1 MSKEK
6 QTEEQSDKV
15 VTRYDR
21 RMEKRKKEEEK
32 ERRSWKRFKIVSIV
46 ILAAV
51 AVSIVFSIGTSFYN
65 RYTVLNQTYFQVGD
79 HDITRLE
86 YNYYFNNVYSNY
98 LSMYG
103 SYVSMMGLDTTV
115 DLDEQTYPGNENM
128 TWKDYFDQSAVEQ
141 IQQIKAM
148 ADEARENGFEYDSSE
163 DMASYETEI
172 AAQAES
178 ASVSESDYY
187 ALMYGDYATPSR
199 IETFVEENLFAN
211 AYYNHLVEE
220 NQPAEDEIQAYYEE
234 NKNSYDTVTYR
245 SFYFEVDTS
254 AGEETGSE
262 ETTAAETTTAAEET
276 TVEETTLD
284 TAEETAEETTAAEET
299 EAASEETAAETAAEE
314 TTAEETTVAEETT
327 AEETTVEETTTG
339 AEETAAEE
347 TTAAEEETETETA
360 SEEET
365 GMTDEEIAAAMDE
378 LKVQADEMAARLEA
392 GEDFEDLCVEYA
404 SEDQKENY
412 GGEEDGSLTE
422 EGSYFG
428 APSVAADWLFDES
441 RQEGDITVLESES
454 LNRYY
459 VVQFISRQN
468 DEETINESIGN
479 LLASQVVSEYV
490 TEIAQEYTV
499 TDVAGDLHYLTVP
512 EESTE
517 AAETETATETDE
529 TAETAA
535 AEAAETTETAAAEA
549 AETTETAA
557 AETTAAET
565 ETAAE
570 TTEAA
575 AETAETEST
584 TEAAEETVTEETESA
599 SAESTAADAR

>member
-21 RMEKRKKEEEK
+21 KMEKRKKEEEK

-178 ASVSESDYY
+178 ASVSESEYY
-187 ALMYGDYATPSR
+187 TLMYGDYATPSR
-199 IETFVEENLFAN
+199 IETFVEENLLAS

-220 NQPAEDEIQAYYEE
+220 NQPADDEITAYYEE

-284 TAEETAEETTAAEET
+284 TAEETAEETT
-299 EAASEETAAETAAEE
+299 
-314 TTAEETTVAEETT
+314 
-327 AEETTVEETTTG
+327 
-339 AEETAAEE
+339 AEE

-422 EGSYFG
+422 EGSYYG

-468 DEETINESIGN
+468 DEETTNESIGN

-535 AEAAETTETAAAEA
+535 AEAT
-549 AETTETAA
+549 ETTETAA

-599 SAESTAADAR
+599 SAESTAADAQ

>member
-65 RYTVLNQTYFQVGD
+65 RYTVLNQTYFRVGD

-178 ASVSESDYY
+178 ASVSESEYY

-199 IETFVEENLFAN
+199 IETFVEENLLAS

-220 NQPAEDEIQAYYEE
+220 NQPADDEITAYYEE

-262 ETTAAETTTAAEET
+262 ETTAAETSTAAEET

-299 EAASEETAAETAAEE
+299 
-314 TTAEETTVAEETT
+314 
-327 AEETTVEETTTG
+327 TVEETTTG

-347 TTAAEEETETETA
+347 TTAAEAETETA

-468 DEETINESIGN
+468 DEETTNESIGN

-535 AEAAETTETAAAEA
+535 AEAT
-549 AETTETAA
+549 ETTETAA

-599 SAESTAADAR
+599 SAESTAADAQ

>member
-178 ASVSESDYY
+178 ASVSESEYY
-187 ALMYGDYATPSR
+187 TLMYGDYATPSR
-199 IETFVEENLFAN
+199 IETFVEENLLAS

-220 NQPAEDEIQAYYEE
+220 NQPADDEITAYYEE

-468 DEETINESIGN
+468 DEETTNESIGN

-535 AEAAETTETAAAEA
+535 AEAT
-549 AETTETAA
+549 ETTETAA

-599 SAESTAADAR
+599 SAESTVADAQ

>member
-32 ERRSWKRFKIVSIV
+32 ERKSWKRFKIVSIV

-86 YNYYFNNVYSNY
+86 YNYYFNNVYNNFI
-98 LSMYG
+98 SMYG

-178 ASVSESDYY
+178 ASVSESEYY

-199 IETFVEENLFAN
+199 IETFVEENLLAS

-220 NQPAEDEIQAYYEE
+220 NQPADDEITAYYEE

-262 ETTAAETTTAAEET
+262 ESTAAETTTAAEET

-299 EAASEETAAETAAEE
+299 
-314 TTAEETTVAEETT
+314 
-327 AEETTVEETTTG
+327 TVEETTTG

-347 TTAAEEETETETA
+347 TTAAEAETETA

-365 GMTDEEIAAAMDE
+365 GMTDEEIAAAIDE

-468 DEETINESIGN
+468 DEETTNESIGN

-535 AEAAETTETAAAEA
+535 AEAT
-549 AETTETAA
+549 ETTETAA

-584 TEAAEETVTEETESA
+584 TEAAEETVTEETESVP
-599 SAESTAADAR
+599 AESTAADAQ

>member
-178 ASVSESDYY
+178 ASVSESEYY
-187 ALMYGDYATPSR
+187 TLMYGDYATPSR
-199 IETFVEENLFAN
+199 IETFVEENLLAS

-220 NQPAEDEIQAYYEE
+220 NQPADDEITAYYEE

-262 ETTAAETTTAAEET
+262 ETTAVETTTAAEET
-276 TVEETTLD
+276 TVEETTAD
-284 TAEETAEETTAAEET
+284 TAEETAEETT
-299 EAASEETAAETAAEE
+299 
-314 TTAEETTVAEETT
+314 
-327 AEETTVEETTTG
+327 
-339 AEETAAEE
+339 AEE

-422 EGSYFG
+422 EGSYYG

-468 DEETINESIGN
+468 DEETTNESIGN

-517 AAETETATETDE
+517 AAETEIATETDE

-535 AEAAETTETAAAEA
+535 AEAT
-549 AETTETAA
+549 ETTETAA

-599 SAESTAADAR
+599 SAESTAADAQ

>member
-178 ASVSESDYY
+178 ASVSESEYY
-187 ALMYGDYATPSR
+187 TLMYGDYATPSR
-199 IETFVEENLFAN
+199 IETFVEENLLAS

-220 NQPAEDEIQAYYEE
+220 NQPADDEITAYYEE

-254 AGEETGSE
+254 AGKETGSE

-299 EAASEETAAETAAEE
+299 
-314 TTAEETTVAEETT
+314 
-327 AEETTVEETTTG
+327 TVEETTTG

-347 TTAAEEETETETA
+347 TTAAEAETETA

-422 EGSYFG
+422 EGSYYG

-468 DEETINESIGN
+468 DEETTNESIGN

-535 AEAAETTETAAAEA
+535 AEAT
-549 AETTETAA
+549 ETTETAA

-570 TTEAA
+570 MTEAA

>member
-178 ASVSESDYY
+178 ASVSESEYY

-199 IETFVEENLFAN
+199 IETFVEENLLAS

-220 NQPAEDEIQAYYEE
+220 NQPADDEITAYYEE

-262 ETTAAETTTAAEET
+262 ETTAVETTTAAEET
-276 TVEETTLD
+276 TVEETTL
-284 TAEETAEETTAAEET
+284 ETAEETTAAEET
-299 EAASEETAAETAAEE
+299 EATS
-314 TTAEETTVAEETT
+314 
-327 AEETTVEETTTG
+327 
-339 AEETAAEE
+339 
-347 TTAAEEETETETA
+347 EETETETA

-422 EGSYFG
+422 EGSYYG

-468 DEETINESIGN
+468 DEETTNESIGN

-535 AEAAETTETAAAEA
+535 AEAT
-549 AETTETAA
+549 ETTETAA
-557 AETTAAET
+557 AETTSAET

-599 SAESTAADAR
+599 SAESTAADAQ

>member
-178 ASVSESDYY
+178 ASVSESEYY
-187 ALMYGDYATPSR
+187 TLMYGDYATPSR
-199 IETFVEENLFAN
+199 IETFVEENLLAS

-220 NQPAEDEIQAYYEE
+220 NQPADDEITAYYEE

-299 EAASEETAAETAAEE
+299 
-314 TTAEETTVAEETT
+314 
-327 AEETTVEETTTG
+327 TVEETTTG

-347 TTAAEEETETETA
+347 TTAAEAETETA

-468 DEETINESIGN
+468 DEETTNESIGN

-535 AEAAETTETAAAEA
+535 AEAT
-549 AETTETAA
+549 ETTETAA

>member
-178 ASVSESDYY
+178 ASVSESEYY

-199 IETFVEENLFAN
+199 IETFVEENLLAS

-220 NQPAEDEIQAYYEE
+220 NQPADDEITAYYEE

-262 ETTAAETTTAAEET
+262 ETTAVETTTAAEET

-284 TAEETAEETTAAEET
+284 TAEETAEETT
-299 EAASEETAAETAAEE
+299 
-314 TTAEETTVAEETT
+314 
-327 AEETTVEETTTG
+327 
-339 AEETAAEE
+339 AEE

-422 EGSYFG
+422 EGSYYG

-468 DEETINESIGN
+468 DEETTNESIGN

-535 AEAAETTETAAAEA
+535 AEAT
-549 AETTETAA
+549 ETTETAA

-599 SAESTAADAR
+599 SAESTAADAQ

>member
-65 RYTVLNQTYFQVGD
+65 RYTVLNQTYFRVGD

-178 ASVSESDYY
+178 ASVSESEYY
-187 ALMYGDYATPSR
+187 TLMYGDYATPSR
-199 IETFVEENLFAN
+199 IETFVEENLLAS

-220 NQPAEDEIQAYYEE
+220 NQPADDEITAYYEE

-299 EAASEETAAETAAEE
+299 
-314 TTAEETTVAEETT
+314 
-327 AEETTVEETTTG
+327 TVEETTTG

-347 TTAAEEETETETA
+347 TTAAEAETETA
-360 SEEET
+360 SGEET

-468 DEETINESIGN
+468 DEETTNESIGN

-535 AEAAETTETAAAEA
+535 AEAT
-549 AETTETAA
+549 ETTETAA

-599 SAESTAADAR
+599 SAESTAADAQ

>member
-21 RMEKRKKEEEK
+21 KMEKRKKEEEK

-178 ASVSESDYY
+178 ASVSESEYY
-187 ALMYGDYATPSR
+187 TLMYGDYATPSR
-199 IETFVEENLFAN
+199 IETFVEENLLAS

-220 NQPAEDEIQAYYEE
+220 NQPADDEITAYYEE

-254 AGEETGSE
+254 VGEETGSE

-284 TAEETAEETTAAEET
+284 TAEETAEETT
-299 EAASEETAAETAAEE
+299 
-314 TTAEETTVAEETT
+314 
-327 AEETTVEETTTG
+327 
-339 AEETAAEE
+339 AEE

-422 EGSYFG
+422 EGSYYG

-468 DEETINESIGN
+468 DEETTNESIGN

-535 AEAAETTETAAAEA
+535 AEAT
-549 AETTETAA
+549 ETTETAA

-584 TEAAEETVTEETESA
+584 TEAAEETVTEETDSVP
-599 SAESTAADAR
+599 AESTAADAQ

>member
-21 RMEKRKKEEEK
+21 KMEKRKKEEEK

-178 ASVSESDYY
+178 ASVSESEYY

-199 IETFVEENLFAN
+199 IETFVEENLLAS

-220 NQPAEDEIQAYYEE
+220 NQPADDEITAYYEE

-299 EAASEETAAETAAEE
+299 
-314 TTAEETTVAEETT
+314 
-327 AEETTVEETTTG
+327 TVEETTTG

-347 TTAAEEETETETA
+347 TTAAEAETETA

-468 DEETINESIGN
+468 DEETTNESIGN

-535 AEAAETTETAAAEA
+535 AEAT
-549 AETTETAA
+549 ETTETAA

>member
-1 MSKEK
+1 
-6 QTEEQSDKV
+6 
-15 VTRYDR
+15 
-21 RMEKRKKEEEK
+21 MEKRKKEEEK
-32 ERRSWKRFKIVSIV
+32 ERISWKRFKIVSIV

-178 ASVSESDYY
+178 ASVSESEYY

-199 IETFVEENLFAN
+199 IETFVEENLLAS

-220 NQPAEDEIQAYYEE
+220 NQPADDEITAYYEE

-299 EAASEETAAETAAEE
+299 
-314 TTAEETTVAEETT
+314 
-327 AEETTVEETTTG
+327 TVEETTTG

-347 TTAAEEETETETA
+347 TTAAEAETETA

-422 EGSYFG
+422 EGSYYG

-468 DEETINESIGN
+468 DEETTNESIGN

-535 AEAAETTETAAAEA
+535 AEAT
-549 AETTETAA
+549 ETTETAA

-599 SAESTAADAR
+599 SAESTAADAQ

>member
-86 YNYYFNNVYSNY
+86 YNYYFNNVYNNFI
-98 LSMYG
+98 SMYG
-103 SYVSMMGLDTTV
+103 SYVSMMGLDTTM

-178 ASVSESDYY
+178 ASVSESEYY

-199 IETFVEENLFAN
+199 IETFVEENLLAS

-220 NQPAEDEIQAYYEE
+220 NQPADDEITAYYEE

-299 EAASEETAAETAAEE
+299 
-314 TTAEETTVAEETT
+314 
-327 AEETTVEETTTG
+327 TVEETTTG

-347 TTAAEEETETETA
+347 TTAAEAETETA

-422 EGSYFG
+422 EGSYYG

-468 DEETINESIGN
+468 DEETTNESIGN

-535 AEAAETTETAAAEA
+535 AEAT
-549 AETTETAA
+549 ETTETAA

-599 SAESTAADAR
+599 SAESTAADAQ

>member
-178 ASVSESDYY
+178 ASVSESEYY
-187 ALMYGDYATPSR
+187 TLMYGDYATPSR
-199 IETFVEENLFAN
+199 IETFVEENLLAS

-220 NQPAEDEIQAYYEE
+220 NQPADDEITAYYEE

-299 EAASEETAAETAAEE
+299 
-314 TTAEETTVAEETT
+314 
-327 AEETTVEETTTG
+327 TVEETTTG

-347 TTAAEEETETETA
+347 TTAAEAETETA

-422 EGSYFG
+422 EGSYYG

-468 DEETINESIGN
+468 DEETTNESIGN

-535 AEAAETTETAAAEA
+535 AEAT
-549 AETTETAA
+549 ETTETAA

-584 TEAAEETVTEETESA
+584 TETAEETVTEETESVP
-599 SAESTAADAR
+599 AESTAADAQ

>member
-32 ERRSWKRFKIVSIV
+32 ERKSWKRFKIVSIV

-178 ASVSESDYY
+178 ASVSESEYY
-187 ALMYGDYATPSR
+187 TLMYGDYATPSR
-199 IETFVEENLFAN
+199 IETFVEENLLAS

-220 NQPAEDEIQAYYEE
+220 NQPADDEITAYYEE

-284 TAEETAEETTAAEET
+284 IAEETAEETTAAEET

-468 DEETINESIGN
+468 DEETTNESIGN

-490 TEIAQEYTV
+490 TEIAQGYTV

-517 AAETETATETDE
+517 AAETETATET
-529 TAETAA
+529 AETA
-535 AEAAETTETAAAEA
+535 ETAAAEA

-584 TEAAEETVTEETESA
+584 TETAEETVTEETESVP
-599 SAESTAADAR
+599 AESTAADAQ

>member
-21 RMEKRKKEEEK
+21 KMEKRKKEEEK

-178 ASVSESDYY
+178 ASVSESEYY

-199 IETFVEENLFAN
+199 IETFVEENLLAS

-220 NQPAEDEIQAYYEE
+220 NQPADDEITAYYEE

-262 ETTAAETTTAAEET
+262 ETTAVETTTAAEET
-276 TVEETTLD
+276 TVEETTL
-284 TAEETAEETTAAEET
+284 ETAEEATAAEET
-299 EAASEETAAETAAEE
+299 EATS
-314 TTAEETTVAEETT
+314 
-327 AEETTVEETTTG
+327 
-339 AEETAAEE
+339 
-347 TTAAEEETETETA
+347 EETETETA

-422 EGSYFG
+422 EGSYYG

-468 DEETINESIGN
+468 DEETTNESIGN

-535 AEAAETTETAAAEA
+535 AEAT
-549 AETTETAA
+549 ETTETAA
-557 AETTAAET
+557 AETTSAET

-599 SAESTAADAR
+599 SAESTAADAQ

>member
-178 ASVSESDYY
+178 ASVSESEYY

-199 IETFVEENLFAN
+199 IETFVEENLLAS

-220 NQPAEDEIQAYYEE
+220 NQPADDEITAYYEE

-262 ETTAAETTTAAEET
+262 ETTAVETTTAAEET

-299 EAASEETAAETAAEE
+299 
-314 TTAEETTVAEETT
+314 
-327 AEETTVEETTTG
+327 TVEETTTG

-347 TTAAEEETETETA
+347 TTAAEAETETA

-412 GGEEDGSLTE
+412 GGEEGGSLTE
-422 EGSYFG
+422 EGSYYG

-468 DEETINESIGN
+468 DEETTNESIGN

-535 AEAAETTETAAAEA
+535 AEAT
-549 AETTETAA
+549 ETTETAA

-599 SAESTAADAR
+599 SAESTATDAQ

>member
-178 ASVSESDYY
+178 ASVSESEYY
-187 ALMYGDYATPSR
+187 TLMYGDYATPSR
-199 IETFVEENLFAN
+199 IETFVEENLLAS

-220 NQPAEDEIQAYYEE
+220 NQPADDEITAYYEE

-262 ETTAAETTTAAEET
+262 ETTAVETTTAAEET

-299 EAASEETAAETAAEE
+299 
-314 TTAEETTVAEETT
+314 
-327 AEETTVEETTTG
+327 TVEETTTG

-347 TTAAEEETETETA
+347 TTAAEAETETA

-422 EGSYFG
+422 EGSYYG

-468 DEETINESIGN
+468 DEETTNESIGN

-535 AEAAETTETAAAEA
+535 AEAT
-549 AETTETAA
+549 ETTETAA

-570 TTEAA
+570 MTEAA

-599 SAESTAADAR
+599 SAESTAADAQ

>member
-65 RYTVLNQTYFQVGD
+65 RYTVLNQTYFRVGD

-178 ASVSESDYY
+178 ASVSESEYY

-199 IETFVEENLFAN
+199 IETFVEENLLAS

-220 NQPAEDEIQAYYEE
+220 NQPADDEITAYYEE

-262 ETTAAETTTAAEET
+262 ETTAAETSTAAEET

-284 TAEETAEETTAAEET
+284 TAEETAEETT
-299 EAASEETAAETAAEE
+299 
-314 TTAEETTVAEETT
+314 
-327 AEETTVEETTTG
+327 
-339 AEETAAEE
+339 AEE

-422 EGSYFG
+422 EGSYYG

-468 DEETINESIGN
+468 DEETTNESIGN

-535 AEAAETTETAAAEA
+535 AEAT
-549 AETTETAA
+549 ETTETAA

-599 SAESTAADAR
+599 SAESTAADAQ

>member
-51 AVSIVFSIGTSFYN
+51 AASIVFSIGTSFYN

-178 ASVSESDYY
+178 ASVSESEYY
-187 ALMYGDYATPSR
+187 TLMYGDYATPSR
-199 IETFVEENLFAN
+199 IETFVEENLLAS

-220 NQPAEDEIQAYYEE
+220 NQPADDEITAYYEE

-262 ETTAAETTTAAEET
+262 ETTAVETTTAAEET

-284 TAEETAEETTAAEET
+284 TAEETAEETT
-299 EAASEETAAETAAEE
+299 
-314 TTAEETTVAEETT
+314 
-327 AEETTVEETTTG
+327 
-339 AEETAAEE
+339 AEE

-422 EGSYFG
+422 EGSYYG

-468 DEETINESIGN
+468 DEETTNESIGN

-517 AAETETATETDE
+517 AAETEIATETDE

-535 AEAAETTETAAAEA
+535 AEAT
-549 AETTETAA
+549 ETTETAA

-599 SAESTAADAR
+599 SAESTAADAQ

>member
-21 RMEKRKKEEEK
+21 KMEKRKKEEEK

-178 ASVSESDYY
+178 ASVTESDYY

-284 TAEETAEETTAAEET
+284 TAEETAEETTA
-299 EAASEETAAETAAEE
+299 
-314 TTAEETTVAEETT
+314 
-327 AEETTVEETTTG
+327 
-339 AEETAAEE
+339 EE

-422 EGSYFG
+422 EGSYYG

-468 DEETINESIGN
+468 DEETTNESIGN

-535 AEAAETTETAAAEA
+535 AEAT
-549 AETTETAA
+549 ETTETAA

-599 SAESTAADAR
+599 SAESTAADAQ

>member
-21 RMEKRKKEEEK
+21 KMEKRKKEEEK
-32 ERRSWKRFKIVSIV
+32 ERRSWKRFQIISIV
-46 ILAAV
+46 ILAAIV
-51 AVSIVFSIGTSFYN
+51 VSIVFSLGTSFYN
-65 RYTVLNQTYFQVGD
+65 RYTVLNQTYFRVGD
-79 HDITRLE
+79 HDISRLE

-98 LSMYG
+98 LNMYG

-128 TWKDYFDQSAVEQ
+128 TWKDYFDQSAVAQ

-148 ADEARENGFEYDSSE
+148 ADEARENGFEYDPSE
-163 DMASYETEI
+163 DMAAYETEI

-187 ALMYGDYATPSR
+187 TLMYGDYATPSR
-199 IETFVEENLFAN
+199 IEKFVEENLLAS
-211 AYYNHLVEE
+211 AYYNQLVEE
-220 NQPAEDEIQAYYEE
+220 NQPAEDEITAYYEE
-234 NKNSYDTVTYR
+234 NKNTYDTVTYR

-284 TAEETAEETTAAEET
+284 TAEETAEETTA
-299 EAASEETAAETAAEE
+299 
-314 TTAEETTVAEETT
+314 
-327 AEETTVEETTTG
+327 
-339 AEETAAEE
+339 EE
-347 TTAAEEETETETA
+347 TTAAEEENETETA

-422 EGSYFG
+422 EGSYYG

-468 DEETINESIGN
+468 DEETTNESIGN

-535 AEAAETTETAAAEA
+535 AEAT
-549 AETTETAA
+549 ETTETAA

-599 SAESTAADAR
+599 SAESTAADAQ

>member
-21 RMEKRKKEEEK
+21 KMEKRKKEEEK

-178 ASVSESDYY
+178 ASVSESEYY
-187 ALMYGDYATPSR
+187 TLMYGDYATPSR
-199 IETFVEENLFAN
+199 IETFVEENLLAS

-220 NQPAEDEIQAYYEE
+220 NQPADDEITAYYEE

-299 EAASEETAAETAAEE
+299 
-314 TTAEETTVAEETT
+314 
-327 AEETTVEETTTG
+327 TVEETTTG

-347 TTAAEEETETETA
+347 TTAAEAETETA

-422 EGSYFG
+422 EGSYYG

-468 DEETINESIGN
+468 DEETTNESIGN

-535 AEAAETTETAAAEA
+535 AEAT
-549 AETTETAA
+549 ETTETAA

-599 SAESTAADAR
+599 SAESTAADAQ

>member
-21 RMEKRKKEEEK
+21 KMEKRKKEEEK

-178 ASVSESDYY
+178 ASVSESEYY

-199 IETFVEENLFAN
+199 IETFVEENLLAS

-220 NQPAEDEIQAYYEE
+220 NQPADDEITAYYEE

-284 TAEETAEETTAAEET
+284 TAEETAEETT
-299 EAASEETAAETAAEE
+299 
-314 TTAEETTVAEETT
+314 
-327 AEETTVEETTTG
+327 
-339 AEETAAEE
+339 AEE

-422 EGSYFG
+422 EGSYYG

-468 DEETINESIGN
+468 DEETTNESIGN

-535 AEAAETTETAAAEA
+535 AEAT
-549 AETTETAA
+549 ETTETAA

-570 TTEAA
+570 MTEAA

-599 SAESTAADAR
+599 SAESTAADAQ

>member
-21 RMEKRKKEEEK
+21 KMEKRKKEEEK

-178 ASVSESDYY
+178 ASVSESEYY
-187 ALMYGDYATPSR
+187 TLMYGDYATPSR
-199 IETFVEENLFAN
+199 IETFVEENLLAS
-211 AYYNHLVEE
+211 AYYSHLVEE
-220 NQPAEDEIQAYYEE
+220 NQPADDEITAYYEE

-284 TAEETAEETTAAEET
+284 TAEETAEETTA
-299 EAASEETAAETAAEE
+299 
-314 TTAEETTVAEETT
+314 
-327 AEETTVEETTTG
+327 
-339 AEETAAEE
+339 EE
-347 TTAAEEETETETA
+347 TTAAEEETETA

-468 DEETINESIGN
+468 DEETTNESIGN

-535 AEAAETTETAAAEA
+535 AEAT
-549 AETTETAA
+549 ETTETAA

-570 TTEAA
+570 MTEAA

-599 SAESTAADAR
+599 SAESTAADAQ

>member
-21 RMEKRKKEEEK
+21 KMEKRKKEEEK

-178 ASVSESDYY
+178 ASVSESEYY

-199 IETFVEENLFAN
+199 IETFVEENLLAS

-220 NQPAEDEIQAYYEE
+220 NQPADDEITAYYEE

-262 ETTAAETTTAAEET
+262 ESTAAETTTAAEET

-299 EAASEETAAETAAEE
+299 
-314 TTAEETTVAEETT
+314 
-327 AEETTVEETTTG
+327 TVEETTTG

-347 TTAAEEETETETA
+347 TTAAEAETETA

-422 EGSYFG
+422 EGSYYG

-468 DEETINESIGN
+468 DEETTNESIGN

-535 AEAAETTETAAAEA
+535 AEAT
-549 AETTETAA
+549 ETTETAA

-570 TTEAA
+570 MTEAA

>member
-21 RMEKRKKEEEK
+21 KMEKRKKEEEK

-178 ASVSESDYY
+178 ASVSESEYY
-187 ALMYGDYATPSR
+187 TLMYGDYATPSR
-199 IETFVEENLFAN
+199 IETFVEENLLAS

-220 NQPAEDEIQAYYEE
+220 NQPADDEITAYYEE

-262 ETTAAETTTAAEET
+262 ESTAAETTTAAEET

-284 TAEETAEETTAAEET
+284 TAEETAEETT
-299 EAASEETAAETAAEE
+299 
-314 TTAEETTVAEETT
+314 
-327 AEETTVEETTTG
+327 
-339 AEETAAEE
+339 AEE

-422 EGSYFG
+422 EGSYYG

-468 DEETINESIGN
+468 DEETTNESIGN

-535 AEAAETTETAAAEA
+535 AEAT
-549 AETTETAA
+549 ETTETAA

-599 SAESTAADAR
+599 SAESTAADAQ

>member
-21 RMEKRKKEEEK
+21 KMEKRKKEEEK

-178 ASVSESDYY
+178 ASVSESEYY
-187 ALMYGDYATPSR
+187 TLMYGDYATPSR
-199 IETFVEENLFAN
+199 IETFVEENLLAS

-220 NQPAEDEIQAYYEE
+220 NQPADDEITAYYEE

-262 ETTAAETTTAAEET
+262 ESTAAETTTAAEET

-299 EAASEETAAETAAEE
+299 
-314 TTAEETTVAEETT
+314 
-327 AEETTVEETTTG
+327 TVEETTTG

-347 TTAAEEETETETA
+347 TTAAEAETETA

-422 EGSYFG
+422 EGSYYG

-468 DEETINESIGN
+468 DEETTNESIGN

-535 AEAAETTETAAAEA
+535 AEAT
-549 AETTETAA
+549 ETTETAA

-570 TTEAA
+570 MTEAA

>member
-178 ASVSESDYY
+178 ASVSESEYY

-199 IETFVEENLFAN
+199 IETFVEENLLAS

-220 NQPAEDEIQAYYEE
+220 NQPADDEITAYYEE

-284 TAEETAEETTAAEET
+284 TAEETAEETT
-299 EAASEETAAETAAEE
+299 
-314 TTAEETTVAEETT
+314 
-327 AEETTVEETTTG
+327 
-339 AEETAAEE
+339 AEE

-422 EGSYFG
+422 EGSYYG

-468 DEETINESIGN
+468 DEETTNESIGN

-535 AEAAETTETAAAEA
+535 AEAT
-549 AETTETAA
+549 ETTETAA

-570 TTEAA
+570 TTEAV

-599 SAESTAADAR
+599 SAESTAADAQ

>member
-21 RMEKRKKEEEK
+21 KMEKRKKEEEK

-115 DLDEQTYPGNENM
+115 DLDEQTYPGNENI

-178 ASVSESDYY
+178 ASVSESEYY

-199 IETFVEENLFAN
+199 IETFVEENLLAS

-220 NQPAEDEIQAYYEE
+220 NQPADDEITAYYEE

-262 ETTAAETTTAAEET
+262 ESTAAETTTAAEET

-284 TAEETAEETTAAEET
+284 TAEETAEETT
-299 EAASEETAAETAAEE
+299 
-314 TTAEETTVAEETT
+314 
-327 AEETTVEETTTG
+327 
-339 AEETAAEE
+339 AEE

-422 EGSYFG
+422 EGSYYG

-468 DEETINESIGN
+468 DEETTNESIGN

-535 AEAAETTETAAAEA
+535 AEAT
-549 AETTETAA
+549 ETTETAA

-599 SAESTAADAR
+599 SAESTAADAQ

>member
-21 RMEKRKKEEEK
+21 KMEKRKKEEEK

-178 ASVSESDYY
+178 ASVSESEYY
-187 ALMYGDYATPSR
+187 TLMYGDYATPSR
-199 IETFVEENLFAN
+199 IETFVEENLLAS

-220 NQPAEDEIQAYYEE
+220 NQPADDEITAYYEE

-284 TAEETAEETTAAEET
+284 TAEETAEETT
-299 EAASEETAAETAAEE
+299 
-314 TTAEETTVAEETT
+314 
-327 AEETTVEETTTG
+327 
-339 AEETAAEE
+339 AEE

-422 EGSYFG
+422 EGSYYG

-468 DEETINESIGN
+468 DEETTNESIGN

-535 AEAAETTETAAAEA
+535 AEAAETTETAAAE
-549 AETTETAA
+549 
-557 AETTAAET
+557 TTAAET

-584 TEAAEETVTEETESA
+584 TEAAEETVTEETESVP
-599 SAESTAADAR
+599 AESTAADAQ

>member
-178 ASVSESDYY
+178 ASVSESEYY

-199 IETFVEENLFAN
+199 IETFVEENLLAS

-220 NQPAEDEIQAYYEE
+220 NQPADDEITAYYEE

-262 ETTAAETTTAAEET
+262 ESTAAETTTAAEET

-299 EAASEETAAETAAEE
+299 
-314 TTAEETTVAEETT
+314 
-327 AEETTVEETTTG
+327 TVEETTTG

-347 TTAAEEETETETA
+347 TTAAEAETETA

-422 EGSYFG
+422 EGSYYG

-468 DEETINESIGN
+468 DEETTNESIGN

-535 AEAAETTETAAAEA
+535 AEAT
-549 AETTETAA
+549 ETTETAA

-599 SAESTAADAR
+599 SAESTAADAQ

>member
-178 ASVSESDYY
+178 ASVSESEYY
-187 ALMYGDYATPSR
+187 TLMYGDYATPSR
-199 IETFVEENLFAN
+199 IETFVEENLLAS

-220 NQPAEDEIQAYYEE
+220 NQPADDEITAYYEE

-262 ETTAAETTTAAEET
+262 ETTAVETTTAAEET

-284 TAEETAEETTAAEET
+284 TAEETAEETT
-299 EAASEETAAETAAEE
+299 
-314 TTAEETTVAEETT
+314 
-327 AEETTVEETTTG
+327 
-339 AEETAAEE
+339 AEE

-422 EGSYFG
+422 EGSYYG

-468 DEETINESIGN
+468 DEETTNESIGN

-535 AEAAETTETAAAEA
+535 AEAT
-549 AETTETAA
+549 ETTETAA

-599 SAESTAADAR
+599 SAESTAADAQ

>member
-178 ASVSESDYY
+178 ASVSESEYY
-187 ALMYGDYATPSR
+187 TLMYGDYATPSR
-199 IETFVEENLFAN
+199 IETFVEENLLAS

-220 NQPAEDEIQAYYEE
+220 NQPADDEITAYYEE

-262 ETTAAETTTAAEET
+262 ETTAVETTTAAEET

-299 EAASEETAAETAAEE
+299 
-314 TTAEETTVAEETT
+314 
-327 AEETTVEETTTG
+327 TVEETTTG

-347 TTAAEEETETETA
+347 TTAAEAETETA

-412 GGEEDGSLTE
+412 GGEEGGSLTE
-422 EGSYFG
+422 EGSYYG

-468 DEETINESIGN
+468 DEETTNESIGN

-535 AEAAETTETAAAEA
+535 AEAT
-549 AETTETAA
+549 ETTETAA

-599 SAESTAADAR
+599 SAESTATDAQ

>member
-178 ASVSESDYY
+178 ASVSESEYY

-199 IETFVEENLFAN
+199 IETFVEENLLAS

-220 NQPAEDEIQAYYEE
+220 NQPADDEITAYYEE

-276 TVEETTLD
+276 TVEETTLE
-284 TAEETAEETTAAEET
+284 TAEETAEETTA
-299 EAASEETAAETAAEE
+299 
-314 TTAEETTVAEETT
+314 

-347 TTAAEEETETETA
+347 TTAAEAETETA

-468 DEETINESIGN
+468 DEETTNESIGN

-535 AEAAETTETAAAEA
+535 AEAT
-549 AETTETAA
+549 ETTETAA

-599 SAESTAADAR
+599 SAESTAADAQ

>member
-21 RMEKRKKEEEK
+21 KMEKRKKEEEK

-178 ASVSESDYY
+178 ASVSESEYY
-187 ALMYGDYATPSR
+187 TLMYGDYATPSR
-199 IETFVEENLFAN
+199 IETFVEENLLAS

-220 NQPAEDEIQAYYEE
+220 NQPADDEITAYYEE

-262 ETTAAETTTAAEET
+262 ESTAAETTTAAEET

-284 TAEETAEETTAAEET
+284 TAEETAEETTA
-299 EAASEETAAETAAEE
+299 
-314 TTAEETTVAEETT
+314 
-327 AEETTVEETTTG
+327 
-339 AEETAAEE
+339 EE
-347 TTAAEEETETETA
+347 TTAAEEETETEAA

-468 DEETINESIGN
+468 DEETTNESIGN

-535 AEAAETTETAAAEA
+535 AEAT
-549 AETTETAA
+549 ETTETAA

-599 SAESTAADAR
+599 SAESTAADAQ

>member
-21 RMEKRKKEEEK
+21 KMEKRKKEEEK

-178 ASVSESDYY
+178 ASVSESEYY

-199 IETFVEENLFAN
+199 IETFVEENLLAS

-220 NQPAEDEIQAYYEE
+220 NQPADDEITAYYEE

-262 ETTAAETTTAAEET
+262 ETTAVETTTAAEET

-284 TAEETAEETTAAEET
+284 TAEETAEETT
-299 EAASEETAAETAAEE
+299 
-314 TTAEETTVAEETT
+314 
-327 AEETTVEETTTG
+327 
-339 AEETAAEE
+339 AEE

-422 EGSYFG
+422 EGSYYG

-454 LNRYY
+454 LNRFY

-468 DEETINESIGN
+468 DEETTNESIGN

-517 AAETETATETDE
+517 AAETEIATETDE

-535 AEAAETTETAAAEA
+535 AEAT
-549 AETTETAA
+549 ETTETAA

-599 SAESTAADAR
+599 SAESTAADAQ

>member
-178 ASVSESDYY
+178 ASVSESEYY
-187 ALMYGDYATPSR
+187 TLMYGDYATPSR
-199 IETFVEENLFAN
+199 IETFVEENLLAS

-220 NQPAEDEIQAYYEE
+220 NQPADDEITAYYEE

-262 ETTAAETTTAAEET
+262 ETTAVETTTAAEET

-299 EAASEETAAETAAEE
+299 
-314 TTAEETTVAEETT
+314 
-327 AEETTVEETTTG
+327 TVEETTTG

-347 TTAAEEETETETA
+347 TTAAEAETETA

-468 DEETINESIGN
+468 DEETTNESIGN

-535 AEAAETTETAAAEA
+535 AEAT
-549 AETTETAA
+549 ETTETAA

-584 TEAAEETVTEETESA
+584 METAEETVTEETESA
-599 SAESTAADAR
+599 SAESTAADAQ